1 MTPPKNT
8 MRASLTFLRSLIALA
23 TISFPL
29 LTPAQS
35 AAIDPSTIDP
45 STAARQWVEQLDA
58 PSFAARRQASRELHA
73 LGIEGI
79 DALTEGARSA
89 SPEVSQRCLQ
99 LLQDH
104 FRSGSPNVREA
115 SEDSLRELSNDAD
128 PGLAVRASRVLN
140 LEKEEGETPAFEPG
154 KMPNAPPVQRKVTI
168 RNINGIRTIE
178 VDENGRRVTIKVEG
192 EQHTVE
198 RPGAAEPQ
206 ATRYPSEQALQEADR
221 EAYRILKQYDGGN
234 LQIFRG
240 QRKLPGINP
249 NDDPFERLFRGIPE
263 LQPRRF
269 RPERPRPPVVPRRN
283 PVPEKPES
291 VPERNDLPPVI
302 DV

>member
-1 MTPPKNT
+1 MTPLNNT
-8 MRASLTFLRSLIALA
+8 MRNSTTFLWSQIALA
-23 TISFPL
+23 TISFAL
-29 LTPAQS
+29 LIPAQS
-35 AAIDPSTIDP
+35 AASDPSN
-45 STAARQWVEQLDA
+45 AARQWVEQLDA
-58 PSFAARRQASRELHA
+58 PSFSARRQAFRELHA

-115 SEDSLRELSNDAD
+115 AEHSLQELSNDAD
-128 PGLAVRASRVLN
+128 PGLAVRASRLLN
-140 LEKEEGETPAFEPG
+140 PENKGGETPALEPRQ
-154 KMPNAPPVQRKVTI
+154 MPNAPPVQRRVTI

-178 VDENGRRVTIKVEG
+178 VDENGRRVIIKVDG
-192 EQHTVE
+192 ERHTVE
-198 RPGAAEPQ
+198 RPGAAE
-206 ATRYPSEQALQEADR
+206 AEVKRYPSAEALQEADR
-221 EAYRILKQYDGGN
+221 EAHRLLEQYDGGN

-240 QRKLPGINP
+240 QRILPGINP
-249 NDDPFERLFRGIPE
+249 NDDPFERLFRGIPQ

-269 RPERPRPPVVPRRN
+269 RPERPSPPVVPRKN
-283 PVPEKPES
+283 PVPNKPES
-291 VPERNDLPPVI
+291 APERNDLPPVI